1 MPNCNEKRKNAWKIW
16 KGKNVH
22 FFNDI
27 HLSLSL
33 IRISLPALQ
42 DSSNQNCD
50 EDDLEG
56 KGDSQGHAGNEGKTP
71 DDPADLKKI
80 CWNCHLGDGTVQL
93 RKCNRCIKVKK
104 FPS

>member
-1 MPNCNEKRKNAWKIW
+1 MQLCKESSLTSIFLKSYLVENISALICFTQIIGVPNCNEKRENAWKIL

-56 KGDSQGHAGNEGKTP
+56 KGDS
-71 DDPADLKKI
+71 
-80 CWNCHLGDGTVQL
+80 
-93 RKCNRCIKVKK
+93 
-104 FPS
+104 